1 MPITVCVGNYGYY
14 NEGELHDAWITLPKR
29 DQEVAQFLKD
39 HRLMDAQ
46 HEEIYIS
53 EYDGIPFNTPNLFNE
68 YTRLEDL
75 NLLAKQMEVRTGEVE
90 KVKNAL
96 DCGVDGPQSL
106 VGLMNWIEQG
116 DDVPYRAYDY
126 ELADSVDEWGQ
137 RYIDK
142 CSPKENYGN
151 MMLEDTELG
160 KLLKNDYEANEAFDI
175 ERYGELCA
183 RCDDV
188 ELGEHGY
195 FENQIGM
202 PAEDYATR
210 EELQKTIGAMW
221 DARHGNVGGDDGLDL
236 EAEARDARDA
246 SASLSDGVS
255 LEEEVRNARDAS
267 EILNNDTDR

>member
-116 DDVPYRAYDY
+116 DDVPYYSYDY
-126 ELADSVDEWGQ
+126 EGAERVDSWGQ
-137 RYIDK
+137 VGIDT
-142 CSPKENYGN
+142 CSPETNYGRTL
-151 MMLEDTELG
+151 LEDTELG
-160 KLLKNDYEANEAFDI
+160 RLLDNDPFAQDAFDE
-175 ERYGELCA
+175 ERYGEMRA
-183 RCDDV
+183 SEDGV
-188 ELGEHGY
+188 SLGKHGY
-195 FENQIGM
+195 VDGRM

-210 EELQKTIGAMW
+210 EELQETIGAEW

-236 EAEARDARDA
+236 EEEARDARDA

-255 LEEEVRNARDAS
+255 LEEEVRNARNAS